1 MTHPW
6 WSYPA
11 LALVGLAAGA
21 LNVIAGGGSFL
32 TLPAMIFLGLPPT
45 VANGTNRIAI
55 LVQNAGAVWGFQR
68 RRLVAWRWLVRAA
81 VPAVLGALLGAWLAV
96 RVGDRAFE
104 HILAVLM
111 VVVSLVSL
119 WRPGSGAGSAE
130 GAARRPGDGTD
141 RPEERGD
148 GADEPAPVPAA
159 EPPPP
164 AGRGARLALAGG
176 FFLVGV
182 YGGFVQAGTGFL
194 FLAVLAWAGFDL
206 VRGNALKVLVI
217 LLWTPLALWQFAASG
232 QVDWL
237 LGLAL
242 AAGNLSGALV
252 GVRLTVLKGSRWVR
266 QVVTV
271 TVIAFAVL
279 LWVLP

>member
-1 MTHPW
+1 MSHPW

-11 LALVGLAAGA
+11 LAGVGLVAGA

-32 TLPAMIFLGLPPT
+32 SLPAMIFLGLPPT

-68 RRLVAWRWLVRAA
+68 RRLVAWRWLLRAA
-81 VPAVLGALLGAWLAV
+81 IPAVAGALVGAWLAV
-96 RVGDRAFE
+96 RIGNESFKR
-104 HILAVLM
+104 ILSVLM
-111 VVVSLVSL
+111 VVIALVSL
-119 WRPGSGAGSAE
+119 WRPGAGAEAE
-130 GAARRPGDGTD
+130 GGGAAGDGRAGGGPPTA
-141 RPEERGD
+141 EEG
-148 GADEPAPVPAA
+148 GA
-159 EPPPP
+159 EPPGRAPPRPP
-164 AGRGARLALAGG
+164 ALGTRLALAAG

-206 VRGNALKVLVI
+206 VRANALKVLVI
-217 LLWTPLALWQFAASG
+217 LVWTPFALWQFAAGG
-232 QVDWL
+232 QVEWL

-242 AAGNLSGALV
+242 AAGNFSGALV

-266 QVVTV
+266 RVVTV
-271 TVIAFAVL
+271 TVIAFAIL

>member
-1 MTHPW
+1 MSHPW

-11 LALVGLAAGA
+11 LACVGLVAGA

-55 LVQNAGAVWGFQR
+55 LVQNAGAVWGFHR
-68 RRLVAWRWLVRAA
+68 RRLVVWRWLLRAA
-81 VPAVLGALLGAWLAV
+81 LPAVAGAILGAWLAV
-96 RVGDRAFE
+96 RIGNESFK
-104 HILAVLM
+104 HILSVLM
-111 VVVSLVSL
+111 VVIALVSL
-119 WRPGSGAGSAE
+119 WRPGGGTKEDGE
-130 GAARRPGDGTD
+130 GAA
-141 RPEERGD
+141 
-148 GADEPAPVPAA
+148 DEPPAGDDA
-159 EPPPP
+159 PPP
-164 AGRGARLALAGG
+164 APPVGAGARLALAGG
-176 FFLVGV
+176 FFVVGV

-206 VRGNALKVLVI
+206 VRANALKVLVI
-217 LLWTPLALWQFAASG
+217 LLWTPLALWQFAAGG
-232 QVDWL
+232 QVEWL

-266 QVVTV
+266 RVVTV

-279 LWVLP
+279 LWLLP

>member
-6 WSYPA
+6 WAYPA
-11 LALVGLAAGA
+11 LAAVGLVAGA

-32 TLPAMIFLGLPPT
+32 TLPTMIFLGLPPT

-55 LVQNAGAVWGFQR
+55 LVQNAGAVWGFHR
-68 RRLVAWRWLVRAA
+68 RRLVAWRWVIRTA
-81 VPAVLGALLGAWLAV
+81 VPAVLGAILGAWLAV
-96 RVGDRAFE
+96 RIGDRSFE
-104 HILAVLM
+104 RILSILM
-111 VVVSLVSL
+111 VVVSLASL
-119 WRPGSGAGSAE
+119 WRPGSGAGRAE
-130 GAARRPGDGTD
+130 GAREEA
-141 RPEERGD
+141 PEPESSR
-148 GADEPAPVPAA
+148 A
-159 EPPPP
+159 EPPGPPRAAAPP
-164 AGRGARLALAGG
+164 APQAAGARLALAGG

-194 FLAVLAWAGFDL
+194 FLAVLTWAGFDL

-217 LLWTPLALWQFAASG
+217 LLWTPLALWQFAAGG

-237 LGLAL
+237 LGLVL
-242 AAGNLSGALV
+242 AAGNLSGALI

-266 QVVTV
+266 RVVTV

-279 LWVLP
+279 LWILP

>member
-11 LALVGLAAGA
+11 LAAVGLVAGA

-68 RRLVAWRWLVRAA
+68 RRLVAWRWVVRAA
-81 VPAVLGALLGAWLAV
+81 LPAVLGAILGAWLAV
-96 RVGDRAFE
+96 RIGDRSFE
-104 HILAVLM
+104 RILSVLM
-111 VVVSLVSL
+111 VVVSLASL
-119 WRPGSGAGSAE
+119 WRPGSGA
-130 GAARRPGDGTD
+130 ARSESSGE
-141 RPEERGD
+141 RPEEPGLGPD
-148 GADEPAPVPAA
+148 AVPAPPAA
-159 EPPPP
+159 
-164 AGRGARLALAGG
+164 AGARLALAGG

-194 FLAVLAWAGFDL
+194 FLAVLTWAGFDL

-217 LLWTPLALWQFAASG
+217 LLWTPLALWQFAAGG

-242 AAGNLSGALV
+242 AAGNFSGALV

-266 QVVTV
+266 RVVTM
-271 TVIAFAVL
+271 TVIAFALL

>member
-1 MTHPW
+1 VSHPW
-6 WSYPA
+6 WAYPA
-11 LALVGLAAGA
+11 LAGVGLAAGA

-32 TLPAMIFLGLPPT
+32 SLPAMIFLGLPPT
-45 VANGTNRIAI
+45 VANGTNRVAI

-81 VPAVLGALLGAWLAV
+81 LPAVVGALLGAWLAV
-96 RVGDRAFE
+96 RIGDQSFKR
-104 HILAVLM
+104 ILSVLM
-111 VVVSLVSL
+111 VVVSLASL
-119 WRPGSGAGSAE
+119 WRPGGRAPDDAGERGSGGEAGAPGRSDASAE
-130 GAARRPGDGTD
+130 RADGV
-141 RPEERGD
+141 
-148 GADEPAPVPAA
+148 PAP
-159 EPPPP
+159 PPEL
-164 AGRGARLALAGG
+164 GARLALGAG

-194 FLAVLAWAGFDL
+194 FLAVLTWAGFDL

-217 LLWTPLALWQFAASG
+217 LLWTPLALWQFAAGG
-232 QVDWL
+232 QVDWV

-242 AAGNLSGALV
+242 AGGNFSGALI

-266 QVVTV
+266 RVVTV